1 MSLQEFNYEEIKKV
15 FDLFVNVVPKVVKT
29 IKTAVNTF
37 KRLISTFKNVDFNT
51 IINGLI
57 DSVKQMV
64 HKVTDLRRIGSRIYK
79 AVGKFDELP
88 PVMMKVKNLVTR
100 VTTLFKD
107 IKNDV
112 MGLYNVSYY
121 YIQVARLA

>member
-1 MSLQEFNYEEIKKV
+1 MDFDSIIKG
-15 FDLFVNVVPKVVKT
+15 
-29 IKTAVNTF
+29 
-37 KRLISTFKNVDFNT
+37 S
-51 IINGLI
+51 I

-64 HKVTDLRRIGSRIYK
+64 RKVTDLRRIGSRVYK

-88 PVMMKVKNLVTR
+88 PVIMKVKNLVTR

-121 YIQVARLA
+121 YCPNGLSSISHYDNSRM